1 MYKKIQN
8 TEKIKPD
15 INNTLKCGGKKYS
28 STKIILFVK
37 QHKSVVPAK
46 SNSEK
51 KPFCLQKASH
61 HEITHAKK

>member
-37 QHKSVVPAK
+37 QHNLLFQQNPTQ
-46 SNSEK
+46 K
-51 KPFCLQKASH
+51 K
-61 HEITHAKK
+61 THFVFKRLLIMK